1 MRGVLEVTAWSLGVC
16 ATGLSACDRGGSTA
30 QQGISSTGSTRW
42 EAPSAHAA
50 LSRIGPGRMQEDAL
64 ARNAEC
70 VRCHADVAASWRRS
84 RHASAFTD
92 ATFQRAFSVESREE
106 CVRCHAPE
114 ARLASSKE
122 ALAAPV
128 DERAALGV
136 ACVTC
141 HVVNGDILAAPR
153 RASRPDE
160 DTALPHPVERVG
172 AFAST
177 AACAGCHEFPF
188 PSGDPRLT
196 EELSQST
203 VREHDAAQIE
213 ASCADCHMPE
223 EDGEGRRFRSH
234 ALASVRDPSAWRRA
248 LRISAKREGDA
259 IRVSIGLRDVGHALP
274 TGDML
279 RRLRVRAEVMGVDDQ
294 LLSATEAFVGR
305 AFSDIRDRRCR
316 RETRDNRPRP
326 GSPSELVLRTPGADE
341 HAVGIT
347 VRLERVLFGALD
359 EPGSIVD
366 SSYEVFRA
374 ILPAKEDSR

>member
-1 MRGVLEVTAWSLGVC
+1 MRGALKVTALSLGVC
-16 ATGLSACDRGGSTA
+16 AAGLGACDRGDAMA
-30 QQGISSTGSTRW
+30 QQAISGSGSLRL
-42 EAPSAHAA
+42 EAPSTHAA
-50 LSRIGPGRMQEDAL
+50 VSRIGPGRMQEDAL

-70 VRCHADVAASWRRS
+70 VRCHADVAASWQRS

-92 ATFQRAFSVESREE
+92 ATFQRAFNVESREE

-122 ALAAPV
+122 ALASPV
-128 DERAALGV
+128 DTRAALGV

-141 HVVNGDILAAPR
+141 HVVDGSILAAPR
-153 RASRPDE
+153 RSFGADAGA
-160 DTALPHPVERVG
+160 ALPHPVERIE

-177 AACAGCHEFPF
+177 DACAGCHEFPF
-188 PSGDPRLT
+188 PNGDPRRT

-203 VREHDAAQIE
+203 VREHDTAQIE
-213 ASCADCHMPE
+213 ASCAECHMPE
-223 EDGEGRRFRSH
+223 ESGEGRRFRSH
-234 ALASVRDPSAWRRA
+234 ALASVRDPSAWQRA
-248 LRISAKREGDA
+248 LRISAKRDRDA
-259 IRVSIGLRDVGHALP
+259 IHVKIGLRDVGHALP

-294 LLSATEAFVGR
+294 LLAATETFVGR
-305 AFSDIRDRRCR
+305 SFSDIRDRRCR
-316 RETRDNRPRP
+316 RETTDNRPRP
-326 GSPSELVLRTPGADE
+326 GSPSEIVLRPPGASE
-341 HAVGIT
+341 HDVGIT
-347 VRLERVLFGALD
+347 VRLERVLFGATD